1 MKDTYDGHRVS
12 ILICIYT
19 RINIVCFYT
28 MVLYYSSILWFYTN
42 DYILMII
49 YYGSTLGSTLG
60 WLQDD
65 APATCWS
72 YLFKCFIF
80 YFLFIKK
87 RSKFHLA
94 SQFLAYKKQLDSRVQ
109 VHCN

>member
-1 MKDTYDGHRVS
+1 
-12 ILICIYT
+12 
-19 RINIVCFYT
+19 
-28 MVLYYSSILWFYTN
+28 
-42 DYILMII
+42 MII

-87 RSKFHLA
+87 
-94 SQFLAYKKQLDSRVQ
+94 KKQISLG
-109 VHCN
+109 